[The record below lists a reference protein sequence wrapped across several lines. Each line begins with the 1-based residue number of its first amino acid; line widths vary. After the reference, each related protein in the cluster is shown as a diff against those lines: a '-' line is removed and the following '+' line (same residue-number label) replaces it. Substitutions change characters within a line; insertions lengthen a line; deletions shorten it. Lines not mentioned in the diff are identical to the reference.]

1 MTTNQEFGSFFI
13 GGWPC
18 IDFCNTFDH
27 FHDPPEHDFLP
38 DQATVL
44 RWAVAAGLLTAVDPD
59 TVPTDEGTQLAQLK
73 ETRALIFRVLEPMT
87 HGNTP
92 APTDLD
98 MLNGALAVTAVNRQ
112 LVLQEG
118 KFVERCTAVSPL
130 AQLECEV
137 LRSTADLLLQMNSAR
152 LKQCGGCGWLFY
164 DTSRTGARR
173 WCTMQLCGNRA
184 KARRHYHK
192 TRDQSE

>member
-1 MTTNQEFGSFFI
+1 MTTTTEFETFFI

-27 FHDPPEHDFLP
+27 WHTPPQHDFLP
-38 DQATVL
+38 DQTAVL
-44 RWAVAAGLLTAVDPD
+44 RWAVAAGLLTTADADAALPD
-59 TVPTDEGTQLAQLK
+59 DTQVAHLK
-73 ETRALIFRVLEPMT
+73 EVRALIFRVLLPIT
-87 HGNTP
+87 QGNSPSP
-92 APTDLD
+92 ADLAA
-98 MLNGALAVTAVNRQ
+98 LNAALAATAANRQ

-118 KFVERCTAVSPL
+118 KFTVRCTAVSPL
-130 AQLECEV
+130 AQLECAV
-137 LRSTADLLLQMNSAR
+137 LRSTADLLLEMNPVR

-184 KARRHYHK
+184 KARRHYQK
-192 TRDQSE
+192 TREQTG